1 VRSRIALVN
10 AVGIAAALGVAVGAA
25 SYGARPAPVAGLQP
39 LAAVETVALPGGG
52 RGLRDA
58 TGEIVELRAF
68 RRILA
73 ASTVADHLLRELA
86 EPDRIVAVTAYG
98 RAESPWAYLQSDK
111 PTLAGVD
118 DVEAVLALAP
128 DLVVLNSYGATA
140 KVTRLRERGIQVFD
154 LGEMRGA
161 EMVVRDIHLVAT
173 LLGHPERGQRLAS
186 GWQRRY
192 RAVAAALGSRP
203 RRRAVYVATYG
214 GKLFGGTRDSSY
226 GDVLTAAGLVDAA
239 AAAGYH
245 GWPQYGTEQ
254 LLGLDPDLIVTK
266 PGMPDELCRIP
277 GLDRLRPCRL
287 PGGFAEVEAVVL
299 DDPGL
304 PMLDAAEAIFAAAY
318 PTTR

>member
-25 SYGARPAPVAGLQP
+25 SYGARPAPVAGLRP

-140 KVTRLRERGIQVFD
+140 
-154 LGEMRGA
+154 
-161 EMVVRDIHLVAT
+161 
-173 LLGHPERGQRLAS
+173 
-186 GWQRRY
+186 
-192 RAVAAALGSRP
+192 
-203 RRRAVYVATYG
+203 
-214 GKLFGGTRDSSY
+214 
-226 GDVLTAAGLVDAA
+226 
-239 AAAGYH
+239 
-245 GWPQYGTEQ
+245 
-254 LLGLDPDLIVTK
+254 
-266 PGMPDELCRIP
+266 
-277 GLDRLRPCRL
+277 
-287 PGGFAEVEAVVL
+287 
-299 DDPGL
+299 
-304 PMLDAAEAIFAAAY
+304 
-318 PTTR
+318 